1 MADKFIHIQGARVHN
16 LKNID
21 VRIPRNQLVV
31 FTGVSGSGKSSLA
44 LDTIYVEGQ
53 RRYLESLSAYARQF
67 LTDFEK
73 ADVDQITGLSP
84 TIAIEQ
90 KSASHNPRSTVGTVT
105 EIYDF
110 LRVLFARV
118 GVQHC
123 VKCGR
128 VVGRQT
134 VDNIVDSILGYP
146 EGARVYLL
154 APVIRG
160 RKGEYRDIFNA
171 ARTSGYA
178 RVRVNARIISLDEDI
193 RLDRKRKHDIEIV
206 VDRLKIRPDE
216 RKRLTE
222 SVETALRESGGTVIT
237 LDADSGAERILSEK
251 LACTEC
257 GISYEDLTPQMFS
270 FNSPYGMCEAC
281 DGIGTSSEVDE
292 NALVPDP
299 SLSISEGA
307 LKAWFCQERYF
318 RHHAS
323 RRLKRLGY
331 SNSTPWRELPSR
343 AREAILY
350 GKGSG
355 NPLEGVANTIKRLYR
370 QTESE
375 GARRYYAHFFAN
387 KPCPVCNG
395 RRLKPQSLA
404 VTLGGKNIAEITDLA
419 VDDSWRLLGELQLP
433 GAAGE
438 IAKDLLHEMVARLR
452 FMQDVGLGYLT
463 LSRSAPTLS
472 AGESQRIRL
481 ASQIGSGLT
490 GVIYILDEPSIGLHQ
505 RDNRQLLDTL
515 IHLRDLGNTIIVVEH
530 DREAMETADVI
541 FDFGPGAGRKGG
553 WIDEVGTAKELARS
567 GKTLT
572 GKYLNGELR
581 IEVPRSRR
589 KGNGKFITI
598 VAATT
603 NNLQR
608 LTVRIPLGKFVAITG
623 VSGSGKSSLINET
636 LYRATAN
643 LLHRTIRKTGHFK
656 EIRGV
661 LENVDKVIR
670 ISQKPIGRTPRS
682 NPATYSGVWTPIREL
697 FAQLPESRV
706 RGYKPGRFSFN
717 VKGGRCEA
725 CQGEGVKRIELQ
737 FLPDVHVT
745 CEECGGRRFNRETLS
760 VRYKGKNIYDVLQM
774 TVEEAMEHFAKH
786 PPIMRI
792 LHTLSDVGLDYM
804 QLGQS
809 APTLSGGESQRVKLA
824 KELTKRSTGRTLYLL
839 DEPTTGLH
847 FEDIRKLLNVLNRLA
862 DTGNTIIV
870 IEHNLD
876 VIKCADWI
884 IDLGPEGGDAGG
896 RLVAE
901 GTPEE
906 VAKNPKSYT
915 GKFLKK
921 ALPCAATPKAA
932 SPVAR

>member
-1 MADKFIHIQGARVHN
+1 MAEKFILVQGARVHN

-21 VRIPRNQLVV
+21 VRIPRNKLVV

-44 LDTIYVEGQ
+44 LDTIYAEGQ
-53 RRYLESLSAYARQF
+53 RRYLESLSSYARQF

-110 LRVLFARV
+110 LRVLYARV
-118 GVQHC
+118 GIQHC
-123 VKCGR
+123 VKCGK

-134 VDNIVDSILGYP
+134 VDNIVDGILGYP
-146 EGARVYLL
+146 QGTRIYLL

-160 RKGEYRDIFNA
+160 RKGEYRDVFNA
-171 ARTSGYA
+171 ARASGYA
-178 RVRVNARIISLDEDI
+178 RVRVNARIISLDESI
-193 RLDRKRKHDIEIV
+193 HLDKKRKHDIEIV
-206 VDRLKIRPDE
+206 VDRLKIRRDE

-222 SVETALRESGGTVIT
+222 SVEMALKESGGTVIT
-237 LDADSGAERILSEK
+237 LDADSGAERVFSEK

-257 GISYEDLTPQMFS
+257 GISYQDLTPQMFS
-270 FNSPYGMCEAC
+270 FNSPYGMCEVC
-281 DGIGTSSEVDE
+281 DGLGTSLEVDE

-299 SLSISEGA
+299 SLSISNGA
-307 LKAWFCQERYF
+307 LKPWFCQERYF
-318 RHHAS
+318 RNQAS
-323 RRLKRLGY
+323 RILRKLGY
-331 SNSTPWRELPSR
+331 SLSTPWQDLPAR
-343 AREAILY
+343 AREAILF
-350 GKGSG
+350 GKGNH
-355 NPLEGVANTIKRLYR
+355 NPLEGIANTIKRLYR

-375 GARRYYAHFFAN
+375 SARRYYAYFFAN
-387 KPCPVCNG
+387 KPCPSCG
-395 RRLKPQSLA
+395 GKRLKPQSLA
-404 VTLGGKNIAEITDLA
+404 VTVGGKSIAEITDMA
-419 VDDSWRLLGELQLP
+419 VDDSVRFLEKLHLP
-433 GAAGE
+433 GTAGE
-438 IAKDLLHEMVARLR
+438 IARDLLREVVARLR

-463 LSRSAPTLS
+463 LSRSAPSLS

-505 RDNRQLLDTL
+505 RDNRRLLDTL
-515 IHLRDLGNTIIVVEH
+515 IQLRDLGNTIIVVEH

-553 WIDEVGTAKELARS
+553 WIDEVGTAGELARS

-572 GKYLNGELR
+572 GKYLSGELR

-598 VAATT
+598 VGATT
-603 NNLQR
+603 NNLKN
-608 LTVRIPLGKFVAITG
+608 LAVRIPLGKFVAITG

-636 LYRATAN
+636 LYKATAN
-643 LLHRTIRKTGHFK
+643 LLHGTIRKTGQFK
-656 EIRGV
+656 EIRGL

-670 ISQKPIGRTPRS
+670 ISQRPIGRTPRS
-682 NPATYSGVWTPIREL
+682 NPATYTGVWTPIREL

-737 FLPDVHVT
+737 FLPDVHIT
-745 CEECGGRRFNRETLS
+745 CEECGGRRFNRETLR
-760 VRYKGKNIYDVLQM
+760 VRYNDKNIYDVLQM

-786 PPIMRI
+786 PPILRI
-792 LHTLSDVGLDYM
+792 LQTLSDVGLDYI

-824 KELTKRSTGRTLYLL
+824 KELTKRSTGKTLYLL

-847 FEDIRKLLNVLNRLA
+847 FDDIKKLLSVLSRLA
-862 DTGNTIIV
+862 DAGNTVIV

-876 VIKCADWI
+876 VIKCADWV

-906 VAKNPKSYT
+906 VAQNPKSHT
-915 GKFLKK
+915 ARFLKK
-921 ALPCAATPKAA
+921 VLRLRDEESKGTEEAD
-932 SPVAR
+932 